1 MQRSAISVNVDFQRR
16 SVSGSIRPFFFAL
29 IVFLFSGM
37 PIPKK
42 VHIPSSA
49 VCDRHTMSLLRYKQI
64 RGINQRSRSVRQPE
78 AADANG
84 QSGHGQSKRGQ
95 NLVFHSDSVTTFSA
109 AARSAG
115 LRRLTTASESA
126 IPSVKSAPQ
135 ADRRRLRSSRFK
147 IRPPPFDR
155 RQQSE
160 LREWCPAPER
170 DFPASG
176 DNNETRMRFRR
187 GNSRSQTHK

>member
-1 MQRSAISVNVDFQRR
+1 MTIPENVR
-16 SVSGSIRPFFFAL
+16 
-29 IVFLFSGM
+29 
-37 PIPKK
+37 
-42 VHIPSSA
+42 IPSST
-49 VCDRHTMSLLRYKQI
+49 VCDGQKVSLLRYEHI
-64 RGINQRSRSVRQPE
+64 SLVNQRSRSVRQPE

-115 LRRLTTASESA
+115 LRRLITASRPA

-176 DNNETRMRFRR
+176 DSNGTRTRFRR

>member
-16 SVSGSIRPFFFAL
+16 SVNGSIRPFFCAL
-29 IVFLFSGM
+29 SGFLFSGM
-37 PIPKK
+37 TIPEK
-42 VHIPSSA
+42 VRILSSA
-49 VCDRHTMSLLRYKQI
+49 VCNGQKVSLLRYEHI
-64 RGINQRSRSVRQPE
+64 SLVNQRSRSVHHPE

-84 QSGHGQSKRGQ
+84 QSDGRQSKRGQ
-95 NLVFHSDSVTTFSA
+95 NLDFHSDSVTTFSA

-115 LRRLTTASESA
+115 LRRLTAASESA

-155 RQQSE
+155 RQLSGPSE
-160 LREWCPAPER
+160 LCPIHER

-176 DNNETRMRFRR
+176 DKHEIRERFQR
-187 GNSRSQTHK
+187 